1 MDNKFEPIDY
11 LPDDDLD
18 TVIFDEIDLKNKQS
32 LNSFSPLEGWINSKP
47 INFPYFH
54 IGLSKYEKVILDY
67 LRTHEYATKMLL
79 RDRCRLEIYDID
91 LNYFDTSIYFLF
103 VCNYIKFD
111 KNVFW
116 INNDDPATML
126 KNTKFDSYQF
136 LGHFIDGLSWG
147 EVGKLYKLS
156 EGNVRTR
163 AKKIVKFLP
172 EFNSEK
178 ELTKLIEDN
187 GISAD
192 KAAELDYP
200 KSLYR
205 YIKVKKKIYE
215 KNYKKTQK

>member
-1 MDNKFEPIDY
+1 MDDKFEPIDY
-11 LPDDDLD
+11 SLDEDLH
-18 TVIFDEIDLKNKQS
+18 TVILDETDLKIKQS
-32 LNSFSPLEGWINSKP
+32 LDSISPLDGWINSKP

-54 IGLSKYEKVILDY
+54 IGLSKYEEVILDY

-91 LNYFDTSIYFLF
+91 LKYFDTSIYFLF

-136 LGHFIDGLSWG
+136 LGYYIDGMSWN
-147 EVGKLYKLS
+147 EVGKLFNLS

-163 AKKIVKFLP
+163 AKKIIKFLP
-172 EFNSEK
+172 KFINED
-178 ELTKLIEDN
+178 ELTKLIKEKDL
-187 GISAD
+187 SVD
-192 KAAELDYP
+192 KAVELGYS
-200 KSLYR
+200 KSLHR

-215 KNYKKTQK
+215 KNN